1 MTAWLFLNKIGDL
14 TYCDSWRRRSEEA
27 GSKGSSSIKQ
37 SRHNA
42 APRRA
47 AALAACRRYALLG
60 GLRRRGSPL
69 RRWRRRRSGPLDVV
83 LPENDVLVDKV
94 AQRSVHGLHAPHVK
108 LPRYCHQPRHCRR
121 RRRRRGRV
129 QYCSERVKPSS
140 RRRRAMLPGYCPTQ
154 RHAALCRCTADG
166 FAASGAGCLM
176 SR

>member
-1 MTAWLFLNKIGDL
+1 MTVGGGGV
-14 TYCDSWRRRSEEA
+14 RRREA
-27 GSKGSSSIKQ
+27 KG
-37 SRHNA
+37 
-42 APRRA
+42 A
-47 AALAACRRYALLG
+47 AALSKAGITPRQCRAPPPCRRHALLG
-60 GLRRRGSPL
+60 GLPRRGSPL
-69 RRWRRRRSGPLDVV
+69 RRWRRRRRSGPLDVV